1 MPKAGGVFAGTVTIP
16 DLVVTGTT
24 TSVNTTN
31 TNIKDNVIVLN
42 NGEQGSVVTNNTAGF
57 HIDRGSG
64 TNASLIF
71 DDTDDDSWKAGLV
84 GSEGK
89 IALSNKEFK
98 HGTAVSSSN
107 NVDFMVGGI
116 QDKVFQC
123 VNGATGYGSNNQT
136 TNAVSCPL
144 DQGTWVQIVSNGS
157 HTISFSNTNG
167 SGFCRTFT
175 LQIVNTSNGATPT
188 YAFSNPISWAN
199 GAAPSFPG
207 NGTTSIYTFTAMEDP
222 TNPGGTKIYGAIAM
236 ANIPN

>member
-1 MPKAGGVFAGTVTIP
+1 GATTAESQVHVYLNGTKLAHSEYTATNGSTIVLGSNANASDVVHILAFGSFAIGNVYTKSEADTTFMPKAGGVFAGTVTIP

-167 SGFCRTFT
+167 
-175 LQIVNTSNGATPT
+175 
-188 YAFSNPISWAN
+188 
-199 GAAPSFPG
+199 
-207 NGTTSIYTFTAMEDP
+207 
-222 TNPGGTKIYGAIAM
+222 
-236 ANIPN
+236 